1 MGLGGCYTTSNGGTR
16 VMSVSLTI
24 YGRKHYWWKYGS
36 DAWFYRPDEHSSG
49 GTGFKLQL
57 LFIAVHACFMWGH
70 H

>member
-1 MGLGGCYTTSNGGTR
+1 
-16 VMSVSLTI
+16 MSVSLTI